1 MLMTRLPSLLMSL
14 AACLLLAACN
24 SGPSSSGSASSNRD
38 AAAVLERK
46 AEHIEGLM
54 AQRSAASGVLN
65 DLMSALPDR
74 AWLTDV
80 TYSPGKV
87 QFKGRAPSNN
97 LLADYLS
104 RLGERPSLTNI
115 TLRTS
120 SIKIVRGRE
129 SQEFTVEAEVADAG
143 SPSAPAGVPLAARV
157 EELEKALP
165 SRQDT
170 AGTLREIQRL
180 ARDSGLQMTK
190 FAPGAEVPGEFTSA
204 LPVTIEVSGE
214 RSELGRYLR
223 SLAGSA
229 SLWVVDRFSF
239 KAVSA
244 DDARAPVRASITA
257 KMYLLR

>member
-1 MLMTRLPSLLMSL
+1 MTRLPSFLMSL
-14 AACLLLAACN
+14 GACLLLAACD

-204 LPVTIEVSGE
+204 LPVMIEVSGE
-214 RSELGRYLR
+214 RNEIGRYLR